1 MLILWDLMM
10 VNNYGIGKPWD
21 NDGFPLDFIGWLPS
35 GKRLPNYGKSRFE
48 WQKSLFLWPVS
59 IAMLNY

>member
-1 MLILWDLMM
+1 M